1 MQGGVLMLESQVA
14 TKLLCDRGR
23 VTPPLWAS
31 GSSSARFQVW
41 PGLSGQEPFPFI
53 TLVPD
58 YGKES
63 IFLSIPSARMGA
75 DLASEGLFL
84 WFPSCLC
91 SGPGGRDFKQAPTG
105 KA

>member
-31 GSSSARFQVW
+31 SSSSARFQVW
-41 PGLSGQEPFPFI
+41 PGSSGQEPFPFI

-63 IFLSIPSARMGA
+63 IFLSIPSASMGA
-75 DLASEGLFL
+75 DLASEGPFL
-84 WFPSCLC
+84 RFSSCLC
-91 SGPGGRDFKQAPTG
+91 SGPGGHDFKQAPTG